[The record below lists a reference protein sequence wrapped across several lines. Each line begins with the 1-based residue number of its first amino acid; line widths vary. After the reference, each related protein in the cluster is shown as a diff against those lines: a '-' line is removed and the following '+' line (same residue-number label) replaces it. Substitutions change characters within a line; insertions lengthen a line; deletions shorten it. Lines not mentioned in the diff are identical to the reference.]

1 MPVTFNRGRLDGK
14 RRRPFHLHCKGNLLY
29 AQPSIGSSRK
39 CGGTPV
45 LVDEA
50 KLFVA
55 SGKGGDG
62 MVSFRREKY
71 VPLGGP
77 SGGDGGR
84 GGDVVL
90 QTDANLNTLYRFR
103 KRVHY
108 KARPGGKGGSSKKT
122 GAAAETLVVRVPQGT
137 VVRDAATGGL
147 IADLVGPD
155 AKVVVAPGGRGGRGN
170 AHFRSSSNQAPRMA
184 EKGEPGVERWIT
196 LELKMIADVAL
207 VGLPNAGKSTLLSVV
222 SNAKPKIADYPF
234 TTLEP
239 NLGTVVYD
247 NLDLVFAD
255 IPGLIEGAHL
265 GIGLGHSFLRHVQR
279 TSLIVHILDGAAAD
293 PLADYNQ
300 IRAELALYD
309 ERLAER
315 PEILVVNKIDL
326 PDAREYLELLNE
338 SFAERGIQAPL
349 AISALTR
356 ENVDRLIQAVF
367 ELSASLPK
375 QRAQPHEE
383 EPTYALGEGDDL
395 AFELDVSDGVYYIR
409 GDRIE
414 RAAAMTYWDYEEAV
428 LRFQK
433 TLEAT
438 GIAAAL
444 EQAGVKSGD
453 TVFIGDFELE
463 WSE

>member
-1 MPVTFNRGRLDGK
+1 M
-14 RRRPFHLHCKGNLLY
+14 
-29 AQPSIGSSRK
+29 
-39 CGGTPV
+39 

-62 MVSFRREKY
+62 IVSFRREKY
-71 VPLGGP
+71 VPRGGP

-90 QTDANLNTLYRFR
+90 KTDANLNTLYFFR
-103 KRVHY
+103 KRVHFR
-108 KARPGGKGGSSKKT
+108 ANPGGKGGSSNKT
-122 GAAAETLVVRVPQGT
+122 GADADRLVIRVPMGT
-137 VVRDAATGGL
+137 VVRDAETGGI
-147 IADLVGPD
+147 IADLVGPE
-155 AKVVVAPGGRGGRGN
+155 AEVVVAPGGRGGRGN
-170 AHFRSSSNQAPRMA
+170 SHFKSSANQAPRIA
-184 EKGEPGVERWIT
+184 EKGEPGVQRWIA

-207 VGLPNAGKSTLLSVV
+207 VGMPNAGKSTLLSVV

-239 NLGTVVYD
+239 NLGTVIYD
-247 NLDLVFAD
+247 NKDLIFAD
-255 IPGLIEGAHL
+255 VPGLIEGAHL

-279 TSLIVHILDGAAAD
+279 TALIVHLLDGSAAD

-300 IRAELALYD
+300 IRAELALFD
-309 ERLAER
+309 DRLVER
-315 PEILVVNKIDL
+315 PEIVVVNKIDL
-326 PDAREYLELLNE
+326 PEAREYLELLQE
-338 SFAERGIQAPL
+338 SMIERGIDKPL

-356 ENVDRLIQAVF
+356 ENVEGLIQQVF
-367 ELSASLPK
+367 ELSANLPEQNTK
-375 QRAQPHEE
+375 LYDET
-383 EPTYALGEGDDL
+383 PTYELGDD
-395 AFELDVSDGVYYIR
+395 DGVPFDVEMDNGIYYVR

-428 LRFQK
+428 MRFQR
-433 TLEAT
+433 TLEVM
-438 GIAAAL
+438 GVAAAL
-444 EQAGVKSGD
+444 EQAGVSSGD

>member
-1 MPVTFNRGRLDGK
+1 M
-14 RRRPFHLHCKGNLLY
+14 
-29 AQPSIGSSRK
+29 
-39 CGGTPV
+39 

-90 QTDANLNTLYRFR
+90 KTDVNLNTLYFFR
-103 KRVHY
+103 KRAHF
-108 KARPGGKGGSSKKT
+108 KAGSGGKGGSSNKT
-122 GAAAETLVVRVPQGT
+122 GPDAERLVVRVPPGT

-155 AKVVVAPGGRGGRGN
+155 AEIVVARGGRGGRGN
-170 AHFRSSSNQAPRMA
+170 SRFKSASNQAPRLA

-196 LELKMIADVAL
+196 LELKMLADVAL

-239 NLGTVVYD
+239 NLGVVVYD

-265 GIGLGHSFLRHVQR
+265 GVGLGHSFLRHVQR

-309 ERLAER
+309 ERLADR

-326 PDAREYLELLNE
+326 PDAREYLELLSE
-338 SFAERGIQAPL
+338 SFAERGIPKPL
-349 AISALTR
+349 AISAVTR
-356 ENVDRLIQAVF
+356 ENVDRLVQAVF

-375 QRAQPHEE
+375 RATEPHEE
-383 EPTYALGEGDDL
+383 EPIYALSDDDDL
-395 AFELDVSDGVYYIR
+395 AFELEVNDGVYVVS

-444 EQAGVKSGD
+444 EQAGVSSGD

>member
-1 MPVTFNRGRLDGK
+1 
-14 RRRPFHLHCKGNLLY
+14 
-29 AQPSIGSSRK
+29 
-39 CGGTPV
+39 
-45 LVDEA
+45 
-50 KLFVA
+50 
-55 SGKGGDG
+55 

-71 VPLGGP
+71 VPMGGP

-90 QTDANLNTLYRFR
+90 QTDANLNTLYFFR
-103 KRVHY
+103 KRSHF
-108 KARPGGKGGSSKKT
+108 KAKPGGKGGSSNKT
-122 GAAAETLVVRVPQGT
+122 GADADRLVVRIPQGT
-137 VVRDAATGGL
+137 VVRDATTGGL

-155 AKVVVAPGGRGGRGN
+155 AEVVVAPGGRGGRGN
-170 AHFRSSSNQAPRMA
+170 ARFKSASNQAPRMA

-196 LELKMIADVAL
+196 LELKLIADVGL

-279 TSLIVHILDGAAAD
+279 TSLIVHILDGSADD

-309 ERLAER
+309 EDLAER

-356 ENVDRLIQAVF
+356 ENVDRLIQRVF
-367 ELSASLPK
+367 ELAANLP
-375 QRAQPHEE
+375 QPQLSQKAD
-383 EPTYALGEGDDL
+383 EPVYELRDDDGM
-395 AFELDVSDGVYYIR
+395 AFELEVKDGVYFVR

-444 EQAGVKSGD
+444 EQAGVSSGD
-453 TVFIGDFELE
+453 TVFIGDYELE

>member
-1 MPVTFNRGRLDGK
+1 M
-14 RRRPFHLHCKGNLLY
+14 
-29 AQPSIGSSRK
+29 
-39 CGGTPV
+39 

-62 MVSFRREKY
+62 IVSFRREKY
-71 VPLGGP
+71 VPRGGP

-90 QTDANLNTLYRFR
+90 KTDANLNTLYFFR
-103 KRVHY
+103 KRVHFR
-108 KARPGGKGGSSKKT
+108 ANPGGKGGSSNKT
-122 GAAAETLVVRVPQGT
+122 GADADRLVIRVPMGT
-137 VVRDAATGGL
+137 VVRDAETGGI
-147 IADLVGPD
+147 IADLVGPE
-155 AKVVVAPGGRGGRGN
+155 AEVVVAPGGRGGRGN
-170 AHFRSSSNQAPRMA
+170 SHFKSSANQAPRIA
-184 EKGEPGVERWIT
+184 EKGEPGVERWIA

-207 VGLPNAGKSTLLSVV
+207 VGMPNAGKSTLLSVV

-239 NLGTVVYD
+239 NLGTVIYD
-247 NLDLVFAD
+247 NKDLIFAD
-255 IPGLIEGAHL
+255 VPGLIEGAHL

-279 TSLIVHILDGAAAD
+279 TALIVHLLDGSAAD

-300 IRAELALYD
+300 IRAELALFD
-309 ERLAER
+309 DRLVER
-315 PEILVVNKIDL
+315 PEIVVVNKIDL
-326 PDAREYLELLNE
+326 PEAREYLELLQE
-338 SFAERGIQAPL
+338 SMIERGIDKPL

-356 ENVDRLIQAVF
+356 ENVEGLIQQVF
-367 ELSASLPK
+367 ELSANLPEQNTK
-375 QRAQPHEE
+375 LYDET
-383 EPTYALGEGDDL
+383 PTYELGDD
-395 AFELDVSDGVYYIR
+395 DGVPFDVEMDNGIYYVR

-428 LRFQK
+428 MRFQR
-433 TLEAT
+433 TLEVM
-438 GIAAAL
+438 GVAAAL
-444 EQAGVKSGD
+444 EQAGVSSGD